1 MNARMLKLSFLILNL
16 SLILSTYGQDN
27 RPSDIVFLGA
37 DFTNARFI
45 GIFNDKEK
53 IVDKFLN
60 AWNDFLISEYKEKIA
75 DILNVEN
82 LRYDLSVE
90 YDQKKQIRQDDLF
103 SYKENPFT
111 GNVIEERIKNFSSQF
126 KEGIGLVIFI
136 DKFDNNEDFA
146 SGWVTLIN
154 LSTLEVIKK
163 GYYSGG
169 AEGIGITNHWAE
181 AIINLLKN
189 CKKDKFFN
197 SLK

>member
-1 MNARMLKLSFLILNL
+1 LTL
-16 SLILSTYGQDN
+16 SLIHITYGQDN
-27 RPSDIVFLGA
+27 RPNEIVFLGA

-45 GIFNDKEK
+45 GTFNDKEK
-53 IVDKFLN
+53 IVDVFLN
-60 AWNDFLISEYKEKIA
+60 AWNDYLISEYKEKIA
-75 DILNVEN
+75 YILNVEN
-82 LRYDLSVE
+82 LKYDLSVE
-90 YDQKKQIRQDDLF
+90 YDQKKQIKQDYLF

-111 GNVIEERIKNFSSQF
+111 GNVIENRIKNFSSQV

-136 DKFDNNEDFA
+136 DKFDKNEELA

-169 AEGIGITNHWAE
+169 AEGIGMTNHWAE
-181 AIINLLKN
+181 AIINLLKD
-189 CKKDKFFN
+189 CKKDEFFH